1 MREVAVNYYYD
12 LHCHSV
18 KSSDALSTILELT
31 DYAKKKELKLIAVTE
46 HGCGMIDGPH
56 PTYFEVS
63 PRVPPVINDVVVLSG
78 CEANIVDSSGNIDL
92 EEGKAALQDI
102 VIAGIHNLTTYNT
115 NSSVKENT
123 QALIG
128 AMANKYVDIICH
140 PYRSSYPVDVE
151 ELVEAAIKYGVLLEV
166 NAHVLKN
173 SNEAGSVM
181 LNTKKMIE
189 LCEKHNHPMAAGSDA
204 HIAFEVG
211 EFSVFEKMGINT
223 GLFNIFDFKR
233 KDLRLINRL
242 CESKK
247 GYKDLIVNQEKLK

>member
-1 MREVAVNYYYD
+1 MNYYYD

-31 DYAKKKELKLIAVTE
+31 DYAKNRGVKLVAVTE

-56 PTYFEVS
+56 PTYFEIS
-63 PRVPPVINDVVVLSG
+63 PRVPPVINDVIVLSG
-78 CEANIVDSSGNIDL
+78 CEANIVDSLGNIDL
-92 EEGKAALQDI
+92 DEGQAALQDI
-102 VIAGIHNLTTYNT
+102 VIAGIHNLTTYNE

-123 QALIG
+123 QAIIG
-128 AMANKYVDIICH
+128 AMANQYVDVICH

-173 SNEAGSVM
+173 SNEVDNVM

-189 LCEKHNHPMAAGSDA
+189 LCEKHNHPMVAGSDA
-204 HIAFEVG
+204 HITFEVG
-211 EFSVFEKMGINT
+211 EFSVFKRIGINT
-223 GLFNIFDFKR
+223 GLFNIFDFNR
-233 KDLRLINRL
+233 NDLRLINRL
-242 CESKK
+242 RASKK
-247 GYKDLIVNQEKLK
+247 GYKDLIFS